1 VPLVYSV
8 SLRGNWVTP
17 PADALLDADADGEDA
32 DVVGVVVVV
41 DELLLQA
48 LAVPSASTPRAATP

>member
-8 SLRGNWVTP
+8 SFRGNWVM
-17 PADALLDADADGEDA
+17 PAGALLDADADGAAA
-32 DVVGVVVVV
+32 DDVGDVAVV

-48 LAVPSASTPRAATP
+48 LVTPSASTPRAAAP